1 MKKTLPSALDSVATQ
16 LLNQE
21 MFHRKRKNKKKIYNE
36 LEDLMTKPE
45 TNASKRGEW
54 KENEVRDG
62 RKTIRITTKKYRSH
76 KLGRQYEEA
85 PIVW

>member
-54 KENEVRDG
+54 KENEVRGG
-62 RKTIRITTKKYRSH
+62 RKTIRITMKKYRSH